1 MKTKNELNEEAV
13 LKDYDK
19 LIFKLAHKVYKSYN
33 GKYCLDDILQEAK
46 ISAIRAYR
54 IYDPTRNVKLI
65 THLYNYI
72 NFYLSHFTRAD
83 TGLIKIPKTTTV
95 SSELLPDIV
104 DSEVFQTNFI
114 NERCESQSDLCM
126 NSENKIFI
134 NESFSHLTKKERDI
148 LKLVYIDGYTYN
160 EVADMY
166 NVSRQY
172 ANALAVKA
180 IKKLQERYAAENVQ

>member
-1 MKTKNELNEEAV
+1 MKTRSELKEEEV
-13 LKDYDK
+13 LKLYEK

-33 GKYCLDDILQEAK
+33 GKYCMDDILQEAK

-54 IYDPTRNVKLI
+54 IFDPSRNVKLI

-83 TGLIKIPKTTTV
+83 TGLIKIPKTTNV
-95 SSELLPDIV
+95 ASELLPDII

-114 NERCESQSDLCM
+114 NERCESQSDICS
-126 NSENKIFI
+126 NSDDKLFI
-134 NESFSHLTKKERDI
+134 DESLSYLTEKERDI

-160 EVADMY
+160 EVAEMY

-172 ANALAVKA
+172 ANALAIKA
-180 IKKLQERYAAENVQ
+180 IKKLQERYAVEE